1 MFSPSRVLL
10 CGCKLAGLL
19 QTFDSILCCHSSTQ
33 YSGLTAEQSTGRTE
47 DDRYEVLQAAATAD
61 LSGEVAPMDTS
72 VLGSGMLEADTRSRS
87 QLVDL
92 VAALESAPAE
102 GAQDS
107 RAAWEVVRRH
117 LQQGE
122 GIDTEQAGVWRGSLR

>member
-1 MFSPSRVLL
+1 
-10 CGCKLAGLL
+10 
-19 QTFDSILCCHSSTQ
+19 
-33 YSGLTAEQSTGRTE
+33 
-47 DDRYEVLQAAATAD
+47 
-61 LSGEVAPMDTS
+61 MDTS

-102 GAQDS
+102 VAQDS

-117 LQQGE
+117 LQRGE
-122 GIDTEQAGVWRGSLR
+122 GIDAEQAGVWRGSLR